1 MEILIESSGATQI
14 LIMFAMLVG
23 GLAFFMYG
31 MNVMSTGLETM
42 AGGGLERTMKKVTSN
57 DFFGFFLGAGITV
70 AIQSSSA
77 FTVMLVG
84 LVNSGIVQFGNT
96 FGMIMGSNVGT
107 TLTAWI
113 LSLAGIGKDSFVMT
127 LLQPMTFAPILAF
140 VGIVIRMFTK
150 SEKKHNLGLIFIGFA
165 VLMFGM
171 ELMSASMVTVRSI
184 PGFDKFLASL
194 TSPII
199 ALLVS
204 TIFTGVIQSSA
215 ATIGIVQAL
224 ALAQI
229 ATDNPLTWQMAI
241 PLVLGANIGTCVTA
255 LISSAGTNKNAKRVV
270 IMHFFVNVLGSGLC
284 MVIMY
289 LMKAFAVD
297 ILSSPIDMVGVAIV
311 HTLFNLVT
319 TVVLF
324 PIKKWVILLCTKLV
338 PEGKEEKQHAVFL
351 DERIFNNTPLA
362 ISECRRIA
370 NEMAE
375 YTRSAIMTAIGLID
389 NYDEQKVQFVRD
401 TETLT
406 DKYEDKLGTY
416 LVRLSSNNLSEDDS
430 HAVSRMLHSLS
441 DFERISDHA
450 LNLCATALEIKEKNI
465 VFSDDAR
472 RELTI
477 MTNALKEIMEIT
489 VDSFI
494 NDDFEAAAHVEPIEQ
509 VIDKLK
515 DELKARHIDRLQKGN
530 CTVQMGFVFSDLL
543 TNMERVSDHCS
554 NIAVYTIQQNSPKL
568 DTHKYLRKVKTEA
581 VGNFVEEYT
590 EYERKYSLD

>member
-1 MEILIESSGATQI
+1 MATQI
-14 LIMFAMLVG
+14 LTMFAMLVG
-23 GLAFFMYG
+23 GLAFFLYG
-31 MNVMSTGLETM
+31 MNTMSSGLEQM

-57 DFFGFFLGAGITV
+57 DFLGFFLGAGITV

-77 FTVMLVG
+77 MTVMLVG
-84 LVNSGIVQFGNT
+84 LVNSGIVEFGNT

-113 LSLAGIGKDSFVMT
+113 LSLAGIGEGNFFMT

-140 VGIVIRMFTK
+140 VGIVLRMMSK
-150 SEKKHNLGLIFIGFA
+150 SEKKHNLGIIFIGFA
-165 VLMFGM
+165 VLMYGM
-171 ELMSASMVTVRSI
+171 ELMSDSMASVRTI

-204 TIFTGVIQSSA
+204 TVFTGIIQSSA

-224 ALAQI
+224 ALSGGI
-229 ATDNPLTWQMAI
+229 TWQMAI

-255 LISSAGTNKNAKRVV
+255 LISSVGTNKNAKRVV
-270 IMHFFVNVLGSGLC
+270 VMHFFVNVFGSSLC
-284 MVIMY
+284 MIIMY
-289 LMKAFAVD
+289 IMKAVGITLLNAE
-297 ILSSPIDMVGVAIV
+297 IDMVGVAIV
-311 HTLFNLVT
+311 HTMFNLIT
-319 TVVLF
+319 TIILF
-324 PIKKWVILLCTKLV
+324 PIKKLVIKFCTKLV
-338 PEGKEEKQHAVFL
+338 PDTEEKKHTAFL

-362 ISECRRIA
+362 ISECRRLS

-375 YTRSAIMTAIGLID
+375 HTRTAIMTSLELMD
-389 NYDEQKVQFVRD
+389 NYDEQKAQFVRD
-401 TETLT
+401 IETVT

-450 LNLCATALEIKEKNI
+450 LNLCGTALEIKEKNI
-465 VFSDDAR
+465 VFSDDAK
-472 RELTI
+472 REI
-477 MTNALKEIMEIT
+477 AVMMDALKEIMEIT
-489 VDSFI
+489 VASFI
-494 NDDFEAAAHVEPIEQ
+494 NDDFEAASHVEPIEQ

-515 DELKARHIDRLQKGN
+515 DELKARHIDRLQKGE

-554 NIAVYTIQQNSPKL
+554 NIAVYTIQQNSSKL
-568 DTHKYLRKVKTEA
+568 DTHKYLRKVRTAA
-581 VGNFVEEYT
+581 VGNFVEEYS
-590 EYERKYSLD
+590 EYEKKYSLD

>member
-1 MEILIESSGATQI
+1 MATQI
-14 LIMFAMLVG
+14 LTMFAMLVG
-23 GLAFFMYG
+23 GLAFFLYG
-31 MNVMSTGLETM
+31 MNTMSSGLEQM

-57 DFFGFFLGAGITV
+57 DFLGFFLGAGITV

-77 FTVMLVG
+77 MTVMLVG
-84 LVNSGIVQFGNT
+84 LVNSGIVEFGNT

-113 LSLAGIGKDSFVMT
+113 LSLAGISEGNFFMT

-140 VGIVIRMFTK
+140 IGIVIRMISK
-150 SEKKHNLGLIFIGFA
+150 SEKKRNLGIIFIGFA

-171 ELMSASMVTVRSI
+171 ELMSESMESVRTV
-184 PGFDKFLASL
+184 PGFDRFLASL

-204 TIFTGVIQSSA
+204 TVFTGIIQSSA

-224 ALAQI
+224 ALTGVI
-229 ATDNPLTWQMAI
+229 TWQMAI
-241 PLVLGANIGTCVTA
+241 PLVLGANIGTCITA
-255 LISSAGTNKNAKRVV
+255 LISSVGTNKNAKRVV
-270 IMHFFVNVLGSGLC
+270 MMHFFVNVFGSALC
-284 MVIMY
+284 MIIMY
-289 LMKAFAVD
+289 LMQIFNVN
-297 ILSSPIDMVGVAIV
+297 ILNAQIDMVGVAVV
-311 HTLFNLVT
+311 HTMFNVVT

-324 PIKKWVILLCTKLV
+324 PIKKLIIKFCTKII
-338 PEGKEEKQHAVFL
+338 PDGKEERHTAFL

-362 ISECRRIA
+362 ISECRRLA

-375 YTRSAIMTAIGLID
+375 YTRKAIMQSLELVW
-389 NYDEQKVQFVRD
+389 NYSEKKAQYVRD
-401 TETLT
+401 TEGIT

-416 LVRLSSNNLSEDDS
+416 LVRLSSNNLTEEDS

-450 LNLCATALEIKEKNI
+450 LNISDIALEIKEKNI
-465 VFSDDAR
+465 AFSDDAK
-472 RELTI
+472 REIIT
-477 MTNALKEIMEIT
+477 MMNALKEIMNIT
-489 VDSFI
+489 IDSFV
-494 NDDFEAAAHVEPIEQ
+494 NDDFEAASHVEPIEQ

-515 DELKARHIDRLQKGN
+515 DELKSRHIERLQKGE

-554 NIAVYTIQQNSPKL
+554 NIAVFTIQQDSPKL
-568 DTHKYLRKVKTEA
+568 DTHKYLRKIRNSD
-581 VGNFVEEYT
+581 VGNFVEEYN

>member
-1 MEILIESSGATQI
+1 MATQI
-14 LIMFAMLVG
+14 LTMFAMLVG
-23 GLAFFMYG
+23 GLAFFLYG
-31 MNVMSTGLETM
+31 MSTMSSGLEQM

-57 DFFGFFLGAGITV
+57 DFMGFFLGAGITV

-77 FTVMLVG
+77 MTVMLVG
-84 LVNSGIVQFGNT
+84 LVNSGIVEFGNT

-113 LSLAGIGKDSFVMT
+113 LSLAGIGEGNFFIT

-140 VGIVIRMFTK
+140 IGIVIRMISK
-150 SEKKHNLGLIFIGFA
+150 SEKKRNLGIIFIGFA

-171 ELMSASMVTVRSI
+171 ELMSESMRAVRTV

-204 TIFTGVIQSSA
+204 TVFTGVIQSSA

-224 ALAQI
+224 ALTGVI
-229 ATDNPLTWQMAI
+229 TWQMAI

-255 LISSAGTNKNAKRVV
+255 LISSLGTNKNAKRVV
-270 IMHFFVNVLGSGLC
+270 IMHFFVNVFGSMLC
-284 MVIMY
+284 MMIMY
-289 LMKAFAVD
+289 GMEIFGVN
-297 ILSSPIDMVGVAIV
+297 ILNAKIDMVGVAVI
-311 HTLFNLVT
+311 HTMFNLVT

-324 PIKKWVILLCTKLV
+324 PIKKLIIKFCTIII
-338 PEGKEEKQHAVFL
+338 PDGKEEQHTAFL
-351 DERIFNNTPLA
+351 DERIFNNTPIA
-362 ISECRRIA
+362 ISECRRLA

-375 YTRSAIMTAIGLID
+375 YTRKAIMQSLDLIW
-389 NYDEQKVQFVRD
+389 NYNEKKAQSVRD
-401 TETLT
+401 TEGIT

-416 LVRLSSNNLSEDDS
+416 LVRLSSNNLTEEDS

-450 LNLCATALEIKEKNI
+450 LNISDIALEIKEKNI
-465 VFSDDAR
+465 AFSDDAK
-472 RELTI
+472 REIII
-477 MTNALKEIMEIT
+477 MMNALKEIMNIT
-489 VDSFI
+489 IDSFV
-494 NDDFEAAAHVEPIEQ
+494 NDDFEAASHVEPIEQ

-515 DELKARHIDRLQKGN
+515 DELKSRHIERLQKGE

-554 NIAVYTIQQNSPKL
+554 NIAVFTIQQDSPKL
-568 DTHKYLRKVKTEA
+568 DTHKYLRKIRNSD
-581 VGNFVEEYT
+581 VGNFVEEYN

>member
-1 MEILIESSGATQI
+1 MATQI
-14 LIMFAMLVG
+14 LTMFAMLVG
-23 GLAFFMYG
+23 GLAFFLYG
-31 MNVMSTGLETM
+31 MSTMSSGLEQM

-57 DFFGFFLGAGITV
+57 DFMGFFLGAGITV

-77 FTVMLVG
+77 MTVMLVG
-84 LVNSGIVQFGNT
+84 LVNSGIVEFGNT

-107 TLTAWI
+107 TLTAWL
-113 LSLAGIGKDSFVMT
+113 LSLAGIGEGNFFMT

-140 VGIVIRMFTK
+140 IGIVMRMMSK
-150 SEKKHNLGLIFIGFA
+150 SEKKHNLGIIFIGFA

-171 ELMSASMVTVRSI
+171 DLMSESMKAVRTI

-204 TIFTGVIQSSA
+204 TVFTGVIQSSA

-224 ALAQI
+224 TLSGGI
-229 ATDNPLTWQMAI
+229 TWQMAI

-255 LISSAGTNKNAKRVV
+255 LISSVGTNKNAKRVV
-270 IMHFFVNVLGSGLC
+270 MMHFFVNVFGSTLC
-284 MVIMY
+284 MLIMY
-289 LMKAFAVD
+289 CMQMFNFTILNTEID
-297 ILSSPIDMVGVAIV
+297 IFGVAVV

-319 TVVLF
+319 TIVLF
-324 PIKKWVILLCTKLV
+324 PIKKLIIKFCTKIV
-338 PEGKEEKQHAVFL
+338 PDAEEKKHLVFL

-375 YTRSAIMTAIGLID
+375 HTRTAIMTSLGLVG
-389 NYDEQKVQFVRD
+389 NYDEQKAQFVRE

-416 LVRLSSNNLSEDDS
+416 LVRLSSNNLSEEDS
-430 HAVSRMLHSLS
+430 HTVSRMLHSLS

-450 LNLCATALEIKEKNI
+450 LNICGTSLEIKEKNI
-465 VFSDDAR
+465 IFSDEAKY
-472 RELTI
+472 EI
-477 MTNALKEIMEIT
+477 SVMTDALKEIVDIT
-489 VDSFI
+489 VNSFV
-494 NDDFEAAAHVEPIEQ
+494 NDDFEAASHVEPIEQ

-515 DELKARHIDRLQKGN
+515 DELKARHIDRLQKGE

-554 NIAVYTIQQNSPKL
+554 NIAVYTIQQDSPKL
-568 DTHKYLRKVKTEA
+568 DTHKYLRKVKTAA
-581 VGNFVEEYT
+581 VGNFVEEYG
-590 EYERKYSLD
+590 EYEKKYSLD

>member
-1 MEILIESSGATQI
+1 MATQI
-14 LIMFAMLVG
+14 LTVFAMLVG
-23 GLAFFMYG
+23 GLAFFLYG
-31 MNVMSTGLETM
+31 MSTMSSGLEQM

-57 DFFGFFLGAGITV
+57 DFMGFFLGAGITV
-70 AIQSSSA
+70 AIQSASA
-77 FTVMLVG
+77 MTVMLVG
-84 LVNSGIVQFGNT
+84 LVNSGIVEFGNT

-113 LSLAGIGKDSFVMT
+113 LSLAGIGEGNFFIT

-140 VGIVIRMFTK
+140 IGIVIRMISK
-150 SEKKHNLGLIFIGFA
+150 SEKKRNLGIIFIGFA

-171 ELMSASMVTVRSI
+171 ELMSESMRAVRTV

-204 TIFTGVIQSSA
+204 TVFTGVIQSSA

-224 ALAQI
+224 ALTGVI
-229 ATDNPLTWQMAI
+229 TWQMAI

-255 LISSAGTNKNAKRVV
+255 LISSLGTNKNAKRVV
-270 IMHFFVNVLGSGLC
+270 IMHFFVNVFGSMLC
-284 MVIMY
+284 MMIMY
-289 LMKAFAVD
+289 GMEIFGVN
-297 ILSSPIDMVGVAIV
+297 ILNAKIDMVGVAVI
-311 HTLFNLVT
+311 HTMFNLVT

-324 PIKKWVILLCTKLV
+324 PIKKLIIKFCTIII
-338 PEGKEEKQHAVFL
+338 PDGKEEQHTAFL
-351 DERIFNNTPLA
+351 DERIFNNTPIA
-362 ISECRRIA
+362 ISECRRLA

-375 YTRSAIMTAIGLID
+375 YTRKAIMQSLELVW
-389 NYDEQKVQFVRD
+389 NYSEKKAQYVRD
-401 TETLT
+401 TEGIT

-416 LVRLSSNNLSEDDS
+416 LVRLSSNNLTEEDS

-450 LNLCATALEIKEKNI
+450 LNISDIALEIKEKNI
-465 VFSDDAR
+465 AFSDDAK
-472 RELTI
+472 REIII
-477 MTNALKEIMEIT
+477 MMNALKEIMNIT
-489 VDSFI
+489 IDSFM
-494 NDDFEAAAHVEPIEQ
+494 NDDFEAASHVEPIEQ

-515 DELKARHIDRLQKGN
+515 DELKSRHIERLQKGE

-554 NIAVYTIQQNSPKL
+554 NIAVFTIQQDSPKL
-568 DTHKYLRKVKTEA
+568 DTHKYLRKIRNSD
-581 VGNFVEEYT
+581 VGNFVEEYN